1 MATHLSVPGDVEPT
15 SMIDLVNDC
24 RELVG
29 AVGSLGVTAVSGL
42 VRIPRARRTERG
54 AMPVDISSQAAGA
67 VDGYEDYGS

>member
-29 AVGSLGVTAVSGL
+29 AVGSLGATAVGGFAGI
-42 VRIPRARRTERG
+42 VRIPLARRTDRG
-54 AMPVDISSQAAGA
+54 ALPVDISSQAAGA
-67 VDGYEDYGS
+67 VEG